1 MNKLNMIFPN
11 VFHTGILGT
20 QDKSIACAY
29 GLEGWAC
36 CLMGSMPPEKFG
48 QGMASIGNLL
58 EITPTMDN
66 LMKYADSLKTK

>member
-1 MNKLNMIFPN
+1 
-11 VFHTGILGT
+11 
-20 QDKSIACAY
+20 
-29 GLEGWAC
+29 
-36 CLMGSMPPEKFG
+36 MGSMPPEKFG